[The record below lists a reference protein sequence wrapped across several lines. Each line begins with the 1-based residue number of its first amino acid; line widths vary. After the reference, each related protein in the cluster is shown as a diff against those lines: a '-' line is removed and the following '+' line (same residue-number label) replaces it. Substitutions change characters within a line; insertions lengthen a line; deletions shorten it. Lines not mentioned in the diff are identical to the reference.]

1 MFPLLPFPEPSEII
15 LFTLVIGR
23 MAGLFTAIPLFGG
36 KGVPSRVKVAI
47 IFTMALVFFPVVR
60 SYLPA
65 IPTDVLSLGLL
76 VGREVLV
83 GLSMGLLSQVV
94 FSAVEFCGQFIGMQM
109 GFTTASMFDPTMG
122 TQTAVLSVLENLLAT
137 LLFMTLGMHHLFL
150 NAIIES
156 YRVVPLGAWHVNGAL
171 LAFVVSTTGGIFTL
185 AIKLAA
191 PLMASLLAA
200 TVSLGVMAR
209 IFPQMNIFMMSFPLN
224 IGLGFIVLGITAK
237 VFFHTLSN
245 SFANLSQQMS
255 ILFRLLGA

>member
-1 MFPLLPFPEPSEII
+1 MLSLFHFPDPAEFT
-15 LFTLVIGR
+15 LFTLVLGR
-23 MAGLFTAIPLFGG
+23 MGGLFSAIPLFGG
-36 KGVPSRVKVAI
+36 KGVPARIKITIV
-47 IFTMALVFFPVVR
+47 FTMTLIFFPVVR
-60 SYLPA
+60 AHLTRV
-65 IPTDVLSLGLL
+65 PTDVLSLGLL
-76 VGREVLV
+76 VSREVLI
-83 GLSMGLLSQVV
+83 GLSLGLLSQVI

>member
-94 FSAVEFCGQFIGMQM
+94 FSAVEGEQNGPIAFCSPMLEFLPGASRLAHIG
-109 GFTTASMFDPTMG
+109 
-122 TQTAVLSVLENLLAT
+122 SV
-137 LLFMTLGMHHLFL
+137 
-150 NAIIES
+150 
-156 YRVVPLGAWHVNGAL
+156 GAD
-171 LAFVVSTTGGIFTL
+171 
-185 AIKLAA
+185 
-191 PLMASLLAA
+191 
-200 TVSLGVMAR
+200 
-209 IFPQMNIFMMSFPLN
+209 
-224 IGLGFIVLGITAK
+224 
-237 VFFHTLSN
+237 
-245 SFANLSQQMS
+245 SQV
-255 ILFRLLGA
+255 